1 MDLLKGM
8 IENRRSMV
16 LAKKFEK
23 PVQLMWPVIPVYSF
37 GNVLKQFLLKS

>member
-8 IENRRSMV
+8 IENQRSMV
-16 LAKKFEK
+16 LAEK
-23 PVQLMWPVIPVYSF
+23 IQLMWPVIPIYSF